1 MHFARVKVLC
11 DFFLVVL
18 DNAVRIRDRMQVVYK
33 ESACDGAKSNVAK
46 WNLIDRIQFKHVK
59 NCLMFMKCNDWVC
72 SDWTLDVVFMV
83 RDAM

>member
-1 MHFARVKVLC
+1 MI
-11 DFFLVVL
+11 FFLVVL